1 VSKLRL
7 NYSSFSLLS
16 PVILAMML
24 AFATPV
30 FSAQSSVVFNGPR
43 DYPVAAPDS
52 VVVGDFNGDG
62 LPDIATAN
70 NNGSNNVSVL
80 LQNSD
85 GTFQAAVNYPVGN
98 NPASLQVGDINGD
111 GKLDLVVLNTADS
124 TIGVLLG
131 NGDGTFQ
138 AQQLTTIPS
147 GSSPSMVVA
156 DFNGDGKADVAIGE
170 PLPQVGNFALAVLLS
185 NGTGTFQAPVTYPVS
200 AQSGVL
206 AVGDFN
212 NDGKLDLVSG
222 PFLGKGGISVLL
234 GNGDGTFQAAK
245 VSGTSVILE
254 TNLFAI
260 ADFNQDGNLDIAAD
274 TVGPGGGPI
283 FALFLGNGDGSFQVD
298 VSLQQSALFQCRPLA
313 TGDLN
318 GDGKPDLIANCENNV
333 VSTLLNNGD
342 GTFTVVPS
350 LPLNGFETSM
360 AVSDL
365 NGDHKL
371 DVVCAIESENIV
383 SVLHGN
389 GDGSFAQFPS
399 YAVTT
404 GFLSTLVAADFNGD
418 GKPDFGGAFSVVL
431 NDGSQS
437 SLDLGLLLNTGA
449 GFSAPSLTVAHPEL
463 GAIAGAPP
471 ASFVAA
477 GDFNG
482 DGKMDIAETIGGSG
496 ISVLLGK
503 GDGTFQPAV
512 QYGAGMGGPLAVG
525 DFNNDGKLDILGGS
539 SNGVSVLLG
548 NGDGTFGFP
557 VNSGVGGPGAVA
569 DFNRD
574 GKLDVANLELGA
586 SPSQLTIL
594 LGNGDGTFSVGPTYN
609 NIGIVASAIASGDLN
624 GDGIPD
630 IVVANSEG
638 FDTVHQVNTPA
649 SLVILLGNGDGT
661 FQTPTTTTLG
671 SQTISSIAIADF
683 NLDGK
688 ADVVISNVTWG
699 DISLLL
705 GNGDGTLQA
714 PMEFFLG
721 GGAFNFGGL
730 AVADFDGNGTPDL
743 AVAGATNIFVLLNA
757 AGSHAPAALLSNGA
771 LAFGNEVVGQTTPS
785 QAVTLSFMASTA
797 LTISGITI
805 SGAQSADFS
814 QTNTCGASLAG
825 GANCTISVTFS
836 PKGTGART
844 ATIQITDNASN
855 SPQMISLS
863 GTGTAAPSIG
873 LGVSSGGSSSATV
886 TAGQPA
892 SYTLSIG
899 GAGMSGS
906 ATVTCTGAPQGATCS
921 VPGTVAVSGTVASN
935 VKVSVTTTSRT
946 TASVNS
952 PELIR
957 LGGIWAAIWIG
968 LVLVPTPWKKR
979 GSNGIFLGALIVLLA
994 LICSCGGGGS
1004 SSSTGTTTNQH
1015 GTPAGNYSLT
1025 VTATLNSV
1033 TETTTLKLVVQ

>member
-1 VSKLRL
+1 MPAELRL
-7 NYSSFSLLS
+7 NHLRTLFLS
-16 PVILAMML
+16 ITLAL
-24 AFATPV
+24 VSAFLTPV
-30 FSAQSSVVFNGPR
+30 LSGQSSVVFNGPR
-43 DYPVAAPDS
+43 DYPVLTPDS
-52 VVVGDFNGDG
+52 VVIGDFNGDG

-70 NNGSNNVSVL
+70 GNNSVSVL

-98 NPASLQVGDINGD
+98 GPASLQVGDVNGD
-111 GKLDLVVLNTADS
+111 GKLDLVVINTSDG

-147 GSSPSMVVA
+147 LSSHSMVVA

-170 PLPQVGNFALAVLLS
+170 PLPQVGNYAVAVLLS
-185 NGTGTFQAPVTYPVS
+185 NGTGGFQAPVTYAVS
-200 AQSGVL
+200 AASDVL
-206 AVGDFN
+206 AAGDFN

-222 PFLGKGGISVLL
+222 PPFGVSGISVLL
-234 GNGDGTFQAAK
+234 GNGDGTFQAAI
-245 VSGTSVILE
+245 VSGTSVALGPGQ
-254 TNLFAI
+254 FAI

-274 TVGPGGGPI
+274 TVGPGGGLV
-283 FALFLGNGDGSFQVD
+283 FTLYFGNGDGTFRVD
-298 VSLQQSALFQCRPLA
+298 VFSRSPLFQCQPLA

-318 GDGKPDLIANCENNV
+318 GDGKPDLIASNCENNV

-342 GTFTVVPS
+342 GTFIIVPS
-350 LPLNGFETSM
+350 LPLNGFETTIV
-360 AVSDL
+360 VSDL

-371 DVVCAIESENIV
+371 DVVCGIENENIL

-389 GDGSFAQFPS
+389 GDGTFAQFPS

-404 GFLSTLVAADFNGD
+404 GFLSTLIAADFNGD
-418 GKPDFGGAFSVVL
+418 GKPDFGAPFV
-431 NDGSQS
+431 
-437 SLDLGLLLNTGA
+437 GLLEEPEDTGLLNFGVLLNNGA
-449 GFSAPSLTVAHPEL
+449 GFSPPIVTVGSQLTL
-463 GAIAGAPP
+463 DGTPP
-471 ASFVAA
+471 PSFVAA

-482 DGKMDIAETIGGSG
+482 DGKIDVAEAIGGSG
-496 ISVLLGK
+496 VYVLLGK
-503 GDGTFQPAV
+503 GDGTFHPAV
-512 QYGAGMGGPLAVG
+512 LYGAGMNGPIFVG
-525 DFNNDGKLDILGGS
+525 DFNNDGKLDILGNS
-539 SNGVSVLLG
+539 STGVSVVLG

-557 VNSGVGGPGAVA
+557 VNSGVGGAGPVG
-569 DFNRD
+569 DFNGD
-574 GKLDVANLELGA
+574 GNLDVANLGA
-586 SPSQLTIL
+586 SASSSQVTIL
-594 LGNGDGTFSVGPTYN
+594 LGNGDGTFSVGATYSV
-609 NIGIVASAIASGDLN
+609 GTDATAIAVGDLN

-630 IVVANSEG
+630 IAVA
-638 FDTVHQVNTPA
+638 TPGIVTGTP
-649 SLVILLGNGDGT
+649 SSVVILLGNGDGT
-661 FQTPTTTTLG
+661 FQTPITTTLG
-671 SQTISSIAIADF
+671 PQNISSIAIADF

-688 ADVVISNVTWG
+688 ADVVISNVG
-699 DISLLL
+699 AADVLLLL

-714 PMEFFLG
+714 PAEFFLG

-743 AVAGATNIFVLLNA
+743 AVAGATNMFVLLNA
-757 AGSHAPAALLSNGA
+757 AGSHVPAALLSNGA
-771 LAFGNEVVGQTTPS
+771 LTFGNEVVGQTTS
-785 QAVTLSFMASTA
+785 AQSVTLSYMASTA
-797 LTISGITI
+797 LTISRITI

-814 QTNTCGASLAG
+814 QTSSCGTSLPG
-825 GANCTISVTFS
+825 GANCTINVAFS

-844 ATIQITDNASN
+844 AAIQIGDNASN
-855 SPQMISLS
+855 SPQVISLS

-873 LGVSSGGSSSATV
+873 LGVPSGGSSSATV

-906 ATVTCTGAPQGATCS
+906 ATLTCTGAPKGAICS

-952 PELIR
+952 PRLIR

-968 LVLVPTPWKKR
+968 IVLVPTPWKR
-979 GSNGIFLGALIVLLA
+979 RAANGMFLGALIVSLA
-994 LICSCGGGGS
+994 LISSCGGGS
-1004 SSSTGTTTNQH
+1004 SSSTGQTTNPN

-1025 VTATLNSV
+1025 VSATLNSV
-1033 TETTTLKLVVQ
+1033 TETTTLKLTVQ